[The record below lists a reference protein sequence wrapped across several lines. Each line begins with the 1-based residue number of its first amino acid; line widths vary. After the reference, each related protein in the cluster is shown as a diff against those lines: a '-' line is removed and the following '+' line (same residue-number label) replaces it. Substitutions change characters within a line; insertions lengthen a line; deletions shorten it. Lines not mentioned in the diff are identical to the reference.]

1 MSTQARK
8 AKAKINKWNYIKLES
23 FFIVKETIH
32 KTKSQPTEWEKISAI
47 DISNKGSISKIY
59 KGPIQ
64 LYIK

>member
-32 KTKSQPTEWEKISAI
+32 KTKSQPTELENISAI
-47 DISNKGSISKIY
+47 DISNKGLISKIY

>member
-1 MSTQARK
+1 MSTQAGK

-32 KTKSQPTEWEKISAI
+32 KTKSQPTELENISAI
-47 DISNKGSISKIY
+47 DISNKGLISKIY

>member
-32 KTKSQPTEWEKISAI
+32 KTKSQPTEWKNISAI
-47 DISNKGSISKIY
+47 DISNKGLISKIY

>member
-1 MSTQARK
+1 MSLQARK

-23 FFIVKETIH
+23 FFTVKETIY

-47 DISNKGSISKIY
+47 YIFNKGLISKIY
-59 KGPIQ
+59 KEPIQ